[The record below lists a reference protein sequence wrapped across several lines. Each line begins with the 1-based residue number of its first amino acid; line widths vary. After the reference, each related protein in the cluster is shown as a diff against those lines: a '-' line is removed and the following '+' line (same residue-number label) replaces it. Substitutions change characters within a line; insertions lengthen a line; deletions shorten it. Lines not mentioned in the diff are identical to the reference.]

1 MKIGFHV
8 VFFVLLFNLVCG
20 LMYSISVPGTEYS
33 NILGGTGDTSDYDE
47 RFNATEFMEK
57 VEPEASE
64 TYTFVGNIWS
74 GLQLIFNAISFV
86 VAGLPI
92 LFIGISNQVGDP
104 TAKAAVQTFGAII
117 CSAAYFIIVLWLY
130 QLFTGRSVD

>member
-1 MKIGFHV
+1 MRVGFHV
-8 VFFVLLFNLVCG
+8 IFFVLLFNLVCG
-20 LMYSISVPGTEYS
+20 AVYSLSVPGTEYS
-33 NILGGTGDTSDYDE
+33 NVLGGTGNTTDYDE
-47 RFNATEFMEK
+47 RFNATDFMEK

-74 GLQLIFNAISFV
+74 GLQLVWNAITWI

-92 LFIGISNQVGDP
+92 MFVGISYQIGDP
-104 TAKAAVQTFGAII
+104 AAKTAVTTLGAIV

-130 QLFTGRSVD
+130 QLFTGRTVD

>member
-1 MKIGFHV
+1 MRIGFHV
-8 VFFVLLFNLVCG
+8 ILFVLLFNLVCG
-20 LMYSISVPGTEYS
+20 LAYSLSFPGTEYS
-33 NILGGTGDTSDYDE
+33 NVLGGTGDTEDYDE
-47 RFNATEFMEK
+47 RFNATDFMEK

-74 GLQLIFNAISFV
+74 GLQLIWNAISFV

-92 LFIGISNQVGDP
+92 LFIGISNQIADP
-104 TAKAAVQTFGAII
+104 AAKSAVQLFGAVI
-117 CSAAYFIIVLWLY
+117 CTGAYFIIVLWLY